1 MMTPFHHSARTDV
14 VFGVGT
20 LSRLGSLAR
29 AASFTRTLLVADH
42 GMIAAGYVAEA
53 ERRLQADGI
62 EVFGF
67 HEFTENP
74 TSAHVEEG
82 RAFAEP
88 LGVDSIVGLGG
99 GSSMDCAKGI
109 NFLLTNGGRMQDY
122 LGYGKAIKPMLPMI
136 GIPTTTGTG
145 SEGQSYALI
154 SDAESHAKMACG
166 APGAAF
172 RSVILD
178 PHLVISQPRG
188 VLAAAGYDAVSHAV
202 ETFATTERNFY
213 SECFSREAW
222 RLLSRHFERLLAC
235 PDDMEAASAM
245 QVGAHLAGA
254 AIEHSMLGATH
265 ACANPVTARYGTTH
279 GVAIAV
285 LLPHV
290 VRWNDAWLAR
300 RYCELHPDLPARLDE
315 LAAAAGLPHRLR
327 DVGVEE
333 SALPLMAQ
341 DASKQWTGRFNPR
354 PFDASSALEIY
365 QCAY

>member
-14 VFGVGT
+14 VFGVGAIA
-20 LSRLGSLAR
+20 RLGGLAR
-29 AASFTRTLLVADH
+29 TRGFTRTLVVADH
-42 GMIAAGYVAEA
+42 GMVAAGYVAEA
-53 ERRLQADGI
+53 ERRLRSEGI

-67 HEFTENP
+67 HEFAENP
-74 TSAHVEEG
+74 TSGHVEAG
-82 RAFAEP
+82 RQFAAG
-88 LGVDSIVGLGG
+88 LQIDSIVGLGG

-109 NFLLTNGGRMQDY
+109 NFVLTNGGRMQDY
-122 LGYGKAIKPMLPMI
+122 LGYGKATKPMLPMI

-154 SDAESHAKMACG
+154 SDAETHVKMACG

-172 RSVILD
+172 TGVLLD

-202 ETFATTERNFY
+202 ETLVTTEGNFY
-213 SECFSREAW
+213 SQAFSREAW
-222 RLLSRHFERLLAC
+222 RLLSRNFERLLERG
-235 PDDMEAASAM
+235 DDLEAASAM
-245 QVGAHLAGA
+245 QVGAHFAGV

-285 LLPHV
+285 LLAHV
-290 VRWNDAWLAR
+290 VRWNSAWLAR
-300 RYCELHPDLPARLDE
+300 RYCELHSDLPARLDE
-315 LAAAAGLPHRLR
+315 LAAAAGLPRRLR

-354 PFDASSALEIY
+354 PFDAASALEIY